1 MPKKQK
7 EDAAESLNVQLGA
20 QRGEPN
26 SHEQTQHQHR
36 HEDLSTGLRAC
47 IMATAHVRV
56 WSRAP
61 ARGRWGREL
70 RSYVVPPP
78 RVLTSAPDPRSEAG
92 CAGQPRGAREHRKAL
107 THARKHA
114 GARPHLL
121 QPEIAIG
128 QDRVAIGCD
137 EGQRRQ
143 GRCTMGGLKTSYS
156 HALGQPPQA
165 GMRLRAPRHARRAPA
180 LKTTTTP
187 SRLTPSPN
195 PKSSPISAALPRTLI
210 VDRLAGHGL
219 PVTSAGTVLRL
230 WSRYPSMGD
239 LRAALAT
246 LAAFVAG
253 TWSRGAQ
260 RSPCARGAGARR
272 CFARDRL

>member
-1 MPKKQK
+1 MYHGDGP
-7 EDAAESLNVQLGA
+7 
-20 QRGEPN
+20 
-26 SHEQTQHQHR
+26 
-36 HEDLSTGLRAC
+36 RAC
-47 IMATAHVRV
+47 LVASARTRQVGT
-56 WSRAP
+56 RAEII
-61 ARGRWGREL
+61 RGA
-70 RSYVVPPP
+70 PPP
-78 RVLTSAPDPRSEAG
+78 GVRSEAG

-210 VDRLAGHGL
+210 VDR
-219 PVTSAGTVLRL
+219 TRRSRSACHV
-230 WSRYPSMGD
+230 
-239 LRAALAT
+239 
-246 LAAFVAG
+246 
-253 TWSRGAQ
+253 
-260 RSPCARGAGARR
+260 RR
-272 CFARDRL
+272 NPEP